1 MTVALTPQIQIA
13 IDPFESPVRETVRF
27 SMYKRLE
34 QIITERPLPIGYSV
48 VPYNEALLPA
58 FSAVTRLSFIKSPE
72 LEHYPE
78 LGTRKGCNNFVK
90 ELTHMQGFRAEA
102 SWLVRW
108 NNEPVAIVITRRL
121 PGCVFGE
128 IQLVAVVPRHRR
140 RGLARHLVTLAQ
152 RSLKEL
158 QVPHASLH
166 VNREN
171 RNSIRFFRSL
181 GFQVSSSGLYG

>member
-13 IDPFESPVRETVRF
+13 NDPFERPAGETIRF
-27 SMYKRLE
+27 SMYKRLMCNFSN
-34 QIITERPLPIGYSV
+34 RALPDGYTI
-48 VPYNEALLPA
+48 VPFNESLLPA
-58 FSAVTRLSFIKSPE
+58 FSAVTRLSYIKSPE
-72 LEHYPE
+72 LDHYPE
-78 LGTRKGCNNFVK
+78 LGTRKGCNNLVK
-90 ELTHMQGFRAEA
+90 ELTRMQGFRAES
-102 SWLVRW
+102 SWMVRW

-140 RGLARHLVTLAQ
+140 RGLARYLVTRALW
-152 RSLKEL
+152 SLKDL

-166 VNREN
+166 VNRGN
-171 RNSIRFFRSL
+171 RNTIRFFRSL